1 MTEPKHLKGS
11 ASLCLSYLGN
21 ETRFTNGVYLHIFPN
36 CCLAVNVL
44 FVASRVQQL
53 LTKIR
58 TRKWKNPGLNMSTAM
73 LHHTRH
79 EKSKAH
85 DSVRDTLALFYCNS
99 SITSKPNLINIH
111 KKNI

>member
-73 LHHTRH
+73 LHHTRPRNQKH
-79 EKSKAH
+79 MTQSGIPWHFFIAI
-85 DSVRDTLALFYCNS
+85 ALLQANP
-99 SITSKPNLINIH
+99 I
-111 KKNI
+111 